1 MKMNLLIFEK
11 VENEPVHF
19 CPGWLLLIL
28 SESHGNKGGTGFSSP
43 SGSNLTPKEQS
54 GSSILSCQTTCF
66 HESRRGLG
74 CVKFDAGGRRTTD
87 SFLNGFPKRES
98 NLSKQRVRETGRI
111 LSCKQGLPVPKRHGK
126 QCAWIATHAAAH
138 LLGLAPN
145 PNASG
150 P

>member
-1 MKMNLLIFEK
+1 MRKLKTNPYIF
-11 VENEPVHF
+11 VRVGYCSF
-19 CPGWLLLIL
+19 L

-87 SFLNGFPKRES
+87 PFLNGFPKRES
-98 NLSKQRVRETGRI
+98 NPSKQRVRETGRI